1 VANLS
6 WCAVL
11 DAYTTPEEFEYLDSL
26 RRNASE
32 REPSLVMDLE
42 LESNPYHVLFTSVA
56 VIVLTH
62 YAPGLLYL
70 YVAFRAV
77 SELRERRRKGTPTT
91 PAIKAVLCINA
102 GMMLVLSPVV
112 FVEGYFFSGHI
123 PGLISIPLR
132 PLLLGSGA
140 ASSTLVVHIWDTIV
154 RAGSSSSN
162 LPYCLARVPWRV
174 ALAIVLVVL
183 DAVCMAVMLLIAGSR
198 NNALILVVPIF
209 FLLVLVASVL
219 GFLWKL
225 LNLAR
230 TVDGFVDTFDKTS
243 DANVALLAFKTRTT
257 RAALVG
263 AICSLLMISAL
274 LMIVREWVYYDSPAG
289 CLFVGCMVI
298 YGKVGVAAS
307 HVKICFKP
315 SRPPSTRKLVSPAS
329 DRLLVQPSSTHK
341 VVFASAEK
349 REMGAPTAL
358 SDASNQALASGPARA
373 SSQALA
379 PALDDGQAG
388 SRQAAPHS
396 SAASSILAS

>member
-1 VANLS
+1 MTNLS
-6 WCAVL
+6 SCAVL

-42 LESNPYHVLFTSVA
+42 LENNPYHVLFTSVA

-77 SELRERRRKGTPTT
+77 SELRERRRLGTPTT
-91 PAIKAVLCINA
+91 PAITTVLCANA

-123 PGLISIPLR
+123 PSLSSIPLR
-132 PLLLGSGA
+132 PLLLGCGA

-162 LPYCLARVPWRV
+162 LPHCLARVPWRV

-183 DAVCMAVMLLIAGSR
+183 DAVCMVVVLLIVGSR

-209 FLLVLVASVL
+209 FLLVEVASVL
-219 GFLWKL
+219 TFLWKL
-225 LNLAR
+225 LDLVR
-230 TVDGFVDTFDKTS
+230 TVDSFVNLADKTS
-243 DANVALLAFKTRTT
+243 DAAVAQLAFKTRTT
-257 RAALVG
+257 RAALFG
-263 AICSLLMISAL
+263 AICSLLVISAL
-274 LMIVREWVYYDSPAG
+274 LMIVRGWVYYDSPAG
-289 CLFVGCMVI
+289 CLFVGCMCI

-307 HVKICFKP
+307 HVKIC
-315 SRPPSTRKLVSPAS
+315 SRPPARARLTSSVKPSSTLSRKLVSRTPS
-329 DRLLVQPSSTHK
+329 VQPSSTHK

-349 REMGAPTAL
+349 REMGAPTA
-358 SDASNQALASGPARA
+358 
-373 SSQALA
+373 
-379 PALDDGQAG
+379 
-388 SRQAAPHS
+388 QAAPHS
-396 SAASSILAS
+396 SAASSILPSQSCDDQ